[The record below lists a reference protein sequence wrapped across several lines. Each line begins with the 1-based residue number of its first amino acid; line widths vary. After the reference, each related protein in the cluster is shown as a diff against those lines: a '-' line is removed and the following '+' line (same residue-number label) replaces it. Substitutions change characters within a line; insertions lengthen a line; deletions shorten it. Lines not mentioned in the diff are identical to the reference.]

1 MKILDYYLS
10 KQNDPVWLAKFQ
22 SISKDNCGKNFSY
35 YNTNFRNILSF
46 EAQILAFLPAVGKQR
61 SQWSKSTKTGQEAD
75 KQRVV
80 NLQNA
85 MLIEKKIID
94 PTDSKKDVFVLTD
107 KGNELIRL
115 LKNTNVSSE
124 NRDTL
129 WFLIFLMLLDYRT
142 NENELEI
149 EKTSIKIFHNLES
162 VNININSFLKMLI
175 ELIRSSKDKETLF
188 KNPLFWLITFNE
200 DKEFLELFVNA
211 SSDDKEDLYNWV
223 IACSKS
229 KDSRDLIA
237 HKFVSSGVYSCGS
250 FVDDAFVIL
259 LTMIGLAVLNPNFYE
274 YVSFACRVLNSAGKN
289 INTSFV
295 IKTINSNDCYLK
307 SYKNSI
313 VKIINKI

>member
-10 KQNDPVWLAKFQ
+10 KQNNQGWLVKFQ

-46 EAQILAFLPAVGKQR
+46 ESQILAFLPAVGKQR

-94 PTDSKKDVFVLTD
+94 STDSKKDVFVLTD

-124 NRDTL
+124 NKDTL

-142 NENELEI
+142 SENELEI
-149 EKTSIKIFHNLES
+149 ERTSIKIFHNLES
-162 VNININSFLKMLI
+162 LNININSFLKMLI

-223 IACSKS
+223 ITCSKS

-250 FVDDAFVIL
+250 FIDDAYVIL
-259 LTMIGLAVLNPNFYE
+259 LTMIGLAILSHDFYE
-274 YVSFACRVLNSAGKN
+274 YVYFACRVLNSAGKY

-295 IKTINSNDCYLK
+295 IETINSNDCYLK

-313 VKIINKI
+313 GKIINKI

>member
-1 MKILDYYLS
+1 MKILDYYLT
-10 KQNDPVWLAKFQ
+10 KQNDPAWVAKFQ

-61 SQWSKSTKTGQEAD
+61 NQWNKSNKTGQEAD

-85 MLIEKKIID
+85 MLIEKKTID
-94 PTDSKKDVFVLTD
+94 PDDSKKDVFVLTD

-115 LKNTNVSSE
+115 LKNTNLSSN

-129 WFLIFLMLLDYRT
+129 WFLIYLMLLDYRT
-142 NENELEI
+142 GENELEI
-149 EKTSIKIFHNLES
+149 EKTAIKIFHNLES
-162 VNININSFLKMLI
+162 IGINIKSFLKMLI
-175 ELIRSSKDKETLF
+175 ELIKSSKDKETLF
-188 KNPLFWLITFNE
+188 KTPLFWLITFNE
-200 DKEFLELFVNA
+200 DKEFLKSFVNA

-223 IACSKS
+223 ITCSKS
-229 KDSRDLIA
+229 KDSKDLIA

-259 LTMIGLAVLNPNFYE
+259 LTMVGLAILNPDFNE
-274 YVSFACRVLNSAGKN
+274 YVSFACRVLNSSGKY

-307 SYKNSI
+307 AYKNSI
-313 VKIINKI
+313 AKIINQI